1 VFEFF
6 IYRKRGKINFFVFFE
21 KKHEKTRACPDIH
34 KRIRYIY
41 AVFNKERIEIQYWSK
56 FSAPVS
62 E

>member
-1 VFEFF
+1 MKTFTKTNAQ
-6 IYRKRGKINFFVFFE
+6 ILASIIFFE

-62 E
+62 G